1 MCAREVG
8 GTVGGAGRADNMPEL
23 RHDPIQKRWVIIATE
38 RGRRPDDFP
47 VKNES
52 LSNGFCPFCE
62 GNEAKTPP
70 EIAAIRRNGSGR
82 NQPGWQVR
90 VVPNKFPALRIE
102 GNLDRKGIGIH
113 DRMNGVGA
121 HEVIIESPRHDLNLA
136 DAPLDHIERVIWMY
150 RERLSDLLR
159 DVRLKYILIFRN
171 YGAAAGAS
179 LEHPH
184 TQIIATPV
192 TPLALSQ
199 ELMSAKEHYLQ
210 KERCLF
216 CDVLQQELES
226 RERIVA
232 ATEEFVALTPFASR
246 FPFEILLAPRQHHHS
261 FAEISDD
268 MIRRLAVVLKE
279 VLQRVKK
286 CLNDPPYNFLVHTI
300 PNVKTRPRRSDYW
313 DTIESDFHWHI
324 ELMPRLTRIAGFEW
338 GTGFYIN
345 PTAPEEAAKYLR
357 EVEL

>member
-1 MCAREVG
+1 
-8 GTVGGAGRADNMPEL
+8 MPEL
-23 RHDPIQKRWVIIATE
+23 RHDPIQKRWVIIASE
-38 RGRRPDDFP
+38 RGRRPDDFHIEKEP
-47 VKNES
+47 HA
-52 LSNGFCPFCE
+52 NGFCPFCE
-62 GNEAKTPP
+62 GNESKTPP

-102 GNLDRKGIGIH
+102 GELERKGVGIH

-121 HEVIIESPRHDLNLA
+121 HEVIIETPDHHLNLA
-136 DAPLDHIERVIWMY
+136 DAPVEHISRVIWMY
-150 RERLSDLLR
+150 RERLVDLLR
-159 DVRLKYILIFRN
+159 DLRLKYILIFRN

-192 TPLALSQ
+192 TPLALAQ
-199 ELMSAKEHYLQ
+199 ELIAAKGHFQQ
-210 KERCLF
+210 KERCIF
-216 CDVLQQELES
+216 CDVIQQELDS
-226 RERIVA
+226 RERIVVA
-232 ATEEFVALTPFASR
+232 NEQFVALTPFASR
-246 FPFEILLAPRQHHHS
+246 FPFELLLAPRNHHHS

-268 MIRRLAVVLKE
+268 MIHHLALVLKE
-279 VLQRVKK
+279 VLLRTKK
-286 CLNDPPYNFLVHTI
+286 CLNDPPYNFLIHTI
-300 PNVKTRPRRSDYW
+300 PNVKVRPRRSDYW
-313 DTIESDFHWHI
+313 DTIELDFHWHI

-357 EVEL
+357 DVEL